1 MISPCEI
8 FHNKNN
14 KKNGLCQYEIW
25 AYIDPMEQPIHGK
38 KIFFLYPH
46 SVIRDDLVDE
56 LIMQGFE
63 VYILRDHKRA
73 RKLIERFP
81 GSIMFINI
89 DERLKEA
96 EWEAYIREIQDNLDT
111 RLGILSY
118 NADPA
123 LMQKYLMD
131 IMIPCGYVQLKQGV
145 KESALIIRNVLLVNE
160 AKGRRKSFRAVCEGG
175 TGTMSCKGGAGTI
188 TGTILDISAAGF
200 AARIGDARMGQG
212 SPPDKNSLLPGVQLK
227 LRGALVTVDLVYL
240 GLRVN
245 SQDVW
250 ILLFDPASQDQN
262 AKRAVNHYLKLCLQR
277 MIDTIE
283 V

>member
-1 MISPCEI
+1 
-8 FHNKNN
+8 
-14 KKNGLCQYEIW
+14 
-25 AYIDPMEQPIHGK
+25 MEQSFEGK
-38 KIFFLYPH
+38 KVFVLYPH
-46 SVIRDDLVDE
+46 SVIQDDLVDT

-96 EWEAYIREIQDNLDT
+96 EWEAYIREIQGNPALQT

-118 NADPA
+118 NADQA

-131 IMIPCGYVQLKQGV
+131 IMVPCGYIQLKQGV
-145 KESALIIRNVLLVNE
+145 KESALIIRKALLANE
-160 AKGRRKSFRAVCEGG
+160 SKGRRKSFRAVCEEGS
-175 TGTMSCKGGAGTI
+175 GTMSFTGSSGTI
-188 TGTILDISAAGF
+188 TGSLLNISNAGF
-200 AARIGDARMGQG
+200 AARMEN
-212 SPPDKNSLLPGVQLK
+212 SYPLEKNALLRGVQLK
-227 LRGALVTVDLVYL
+227 LRGVLATVDLIYL
-240 GLRVN
+240 GPRSDTV
-245 SQDVW
+245 DVW
-250 ILLFDPASQDQN
+250 ILLFDATGL
-262 AKRAVNHYLKLCLQR
+262 RAEARVTINHYMKLCLQR